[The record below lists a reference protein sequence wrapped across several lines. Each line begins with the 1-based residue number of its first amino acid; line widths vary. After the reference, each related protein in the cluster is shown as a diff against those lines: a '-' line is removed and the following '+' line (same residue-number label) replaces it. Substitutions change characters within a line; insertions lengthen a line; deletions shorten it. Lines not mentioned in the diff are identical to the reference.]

1 MIQND
6 LKYKLKEQA
15 SLEGFSLMR
24 VCRPWS
30 LESHSERLQEFLR
43 QNWHG
48 EMAWMKEKVEWRSD
62 PSSLWPKAKSCIML
76 GESYS
81 PNHDPLEILEKK
93 TKGAISVYAQN
104 RDYHDVLKKRLKRLA
119 SWLIKECECEVK
131 VFVDT
136 APVPEK
142 ALGQAAGLGGRES
155 IQIS

>member
-76 GESYS
+76 ERA
-81 PNHDPLEILEKK
+81 ILPIM
-93 TKGAISVYAQN
+93 T
-104 RDYHDVLKKRLKRLA
+104 L
-119 SWLIKECECEVK
+119 
-131 VFVDT
+131 
-136 APVPEK
+136 
-142 ALGQAAGLGGRES
+142 
-155 IQIS
+155 

>member
-6 LKYKLKEQA
+6 LKYKLKEQ
-15 SLEGFSLMR
+15 SNLEGFSLMR

-30 LESHSERLQEFLR
+30 LESHSERLQEFLS

-81 PNHDPLEILEKK
+81 PKHDPLEILEKK

-104 RDYHDVLKKRLKRLA
+104 RDYHDV
-119 SWLIKECECEVK
+119 
-131 VFVDT
+131 
-136 APVPEK
+136 
-142 ALGQAAGLGGRES
+142 
-155 IQIS
+155 

>member
-1 MIQND
+1 MS
-6 LKYKLKEQA
+6 
-15 SLEGFSLMR
+15 SL
-24 VCRPWS
+24 S

-93 TKGAISVYAQN
+93 RKAQSLCM
-104 RDYHDVLKKRLKRLA
+104 RKIEIIMMY
-119 SWLIKECECEVK
+119 
-131 VFVDT
+131 
-136 APVPEK
+136 
-142 ALGQAAGLGGRES
+142 
-155 IQIS
+155 